1 MRNQQYHEI
10 DKIEQR
16 GSLIA
21 ARIVNRIRG
30 KVLAAY
36 KENKEININLE
47 ELILPTIAASI
58 LSDLKGRNRSFLS
71 AHKSF
76 DHAETQ
82 LTLGYEEEKKK
93 YYQKKSKIKREVKRV
108 IKLPIRKAVKKAIN
122 VGVEGAGAQELRRK
136 FEQGKKIYKGGKK
149 LKRKIAQTPI
159 QYIGEKSRIKPVPS
173 HFVVHKKKRFRE
185 VIDKETARVKLEIKQ
200 KVKKERKYIFDE
212 TVRHLRVIL
221 RDVAKVGIKTVNWQ
235 EVLNRLTNQERNVN
249 DIQSLVRQ
257 EVFDKES
264 NKLVQKIINKIK
276 RKIRDK
282 KDRAKLEIKSKAVK
296 EVARAVHETVTKPI
310 KKSLKERTHRKV
322 FGEPRKAG
330 SHRQYRGTYY
340 HLTKA
345 LQELE
350 GGQRHRRQYET
361 FQRILGALGGIADL
375 VGFLSRYNIQ
385 DVFVFLTELG
395 GETYFPETYKI
406 GGVIKAANY
415 VNETARTLEEYETF
429 RPITDKIRYQN
440 VKEYQ
445 VKRTLQLIQELQ
457 TIRKL
462 FSRYYPPVFKILEN
476 ASTKVNDNLR
486 QVVNDNILSGATV
499 KEGVKALNR
508 AFYNNGLVPKNP
520 YQLETIY
527 RTQSALAFSAG
538 RFQADQHPAIQEI
551 LWGYKYVTVGDTRVR
566 PAHRVLDGVTLP
578 KNSEFWLYFWPPNGW
593 NCRCQVIS
601 LFEPRK
607 LVYPPDDW
615 KGLAEIDQNFSF
627 NPGHVFTEAPQH
639 LVGSRN

>member
-1 MRNQQYHEI
+1 MRNVQYHEI

-30 KVLAAY
+30 KVLQAF
-36 KENKEININLE
+36 KEGKFLNINLN

-76 DHAETQ
+76 DHAEAQ
-82 LTLGYEEEKKK
+82 LTLGYQEEKKK

-108 IKLPIRKAVKKAIN
+108 IKLPIRKAVKKAVN
-122 VGVEGAGAQELRRK
+122 VGVEGAGAQELKRK

-173 HFVVHKKKRFRE
+173 HFVKHKKKRFRE

-200 KVKKERKYIFDE
+200 KVKKERKYIYDE

-221 RDVAKVGIKTVNWQ
+221 RDVAKIGLRTVNWQ

-264 NKLVQKIINKIK
+264 NKLVQKIINKVK

-296 EVARAVHETVTKPI
+296 EVARDVHEIVAKPV
-310 KKSLKERTHRKV
+310 KKSLKERIHRKV

-350 GGQRHRRQYET
+350 RGQRHRRQYET
-361 FQRILGALGGIADL
+361 SQRILGALGGIADL
-375 VGFLSRYNIQ
+375 VGFLSRYSIQ

-415 VNETARTLEEYETF
+415 VNETARTLEKYETF
-429 RPITDKIRYQN
+429 RPITEKISYQN

-457 TIRKL
+457 TIKKL

-486 QVVNDNILSGATV
+486 QVVNDSILSGATV
-499 KEGVKALNR
+499 KEGTKALNR
-508 AFYNNGLVPKNP
+508 AFYNNGLIPKNP
-520 YQLETIY
+520 FQLETIY

-578 KNSEFWLYFWPPNGW
+578 KDSEFWFYFWPPNGW

-639 LVGSRN
+639 LVGTRG